1 MLIGNVI
8 TDEKVKLD
16 KKFNISNSL
25 DDIIDTIPT
34 LIIGL
39 DNAKKLNTKL
49 NYLERKIDDNTF
61 WTFNKKEKRVLFEE
75 DLFYF
80 IEHSYSLFRNK
91 INYKF
96 VDMILSESKYI
107 NNIFDELSD
116 AERIISFITLDM
128 VYVFLNE
135 TVYGFDLRQVTF
147 RGRNKNTFIEL
158 IKSFSDVFLDDDKI
172 LIEYKN
178 ELSMFNDEV
187 KYIPLIYSI
196 RNND

>member
-49 NYLERKIDDNTF
+49 NYLDRKIDDNTF

-116 AERIISFITLDM
+116 AERIISFTTLDM
-128 VYVFLNE
+128 VYVFLDE

-172 LIEYKN
+172 LIE
-178 ELSMFNDEV
+178 LHWA
-187 KYIPLIYSI
+187 LT
-196 RNND
+196 R

>member
-1 MLIGNVI
+1 MRIGNVI

-25 DDIIDTIPT
+25 DDIIDNIPT

-49 NYLERKIDDNTF
+49 NYLERKIDDKTF

-80 IEHSYSLFRNK
+80 IEHSYNLFRKK

-107 NNIFDELSD
+107 NYIFDELSD
-116 AERIISFITLDM
+116 SEKIISFINLDM
-128 VYVFLNE
+128 VYVFLGE

-147 RGRNKNTFIEL
+147 RGRNKNTFIDL
-158 IKSFSDVFLDDDKI
+158 IKSFSDVFLDDEQI

-178 ELSMFNDEV
+178 ELSMFNDEI
-187 KYIPLIYSI
+187 KYVPLIYSI